1 MKEFFLQHFDAIVY
15 AVLAVL
21 GAFATL
27 FGVSIGQLN
36 KLRKI
41 LTRDKSKSSGY
52 RVLCPHC
59 KKESA
64 LEDVHFLLPSGA
76 VDDNLNGVPD
86 HEEN

>member
-1 MKEFFLQHFDAIVY
+1 MKDFLLQNFDVIIY
-15 AVLAVL
+15 ALLAVV

-27 FGVSIGQLN
+27 LGVSVGQLG

-41 LTRDKSKSSGY
+41 LTRNQSKSSGY
-52 RVLCPHC
+52 RILCPHC

-76 VDDNLNGVPD
+76 VDDNLNGTPD
-86 HEEN
+86 DQE